1 MRNHLWD
8 DENTDSQDE
17 NHPRRVAG
25 IRDFKRPVEPMF
37 QSERELNDTPLIKTN
52 HNEGDYH
59 SQHNQFIYSHYNT
72 NRGKAATATN
82 LL

>member
-1 MRNHLWD
+1 MMKILMKTESE
-8 DENTDSQDE
+8 DEDYPLSA
-17 NHPRRVAG
+17 AG
-25 IRDFKRPVEPMF
+25 IRDFRRPVKPMF
-37 QSERELNDTPLIKTN
+37 QSERELNDTALIKTN